1 MIRLD
6 FTQLSVVVK
15 CDECPWWY
23 GFAFDRL
30 HGWRVARDHE
40 ASVHPESFQA
50 AKALDTA
57 ERAARRVRF

>member
-15 CDECPWWY
+15 CDECPHWY

-30 HGWRVARDHE
+30 HGWRVAANHE
-40 ASVHPESFQA
+40 TNVHPESRQA
-50 AKALDTA
+50 EKALEKA
-57 ERAARRVRF
+57 EHAARRVRF